1 MKSFFGVLALLCSMA
16 LSVRAQYYNDV
27 LSAYFNAPQNVNGI
41 KIKTNLPFTNSVAMP
56 TVMIEGFDYNAGS
69 GGPIDLKLTWYVLS
83 GKFYSATVS
92 SSGSVN
98 PPITIA
104 NENGRVSIF
113 MDYKA
118 YYMRFHIRAYAK
130 GLSQDT
136 VAANFTN
143 WTVVDSTMIPE
154 ATVVTSVPY
163 KNVFSGTVYL
173 PDSITATSTGR
184 LGIHTLAPKVALDI
198 ATETT
203 DTISAV
209 LGRLPNGN
217 TLGDGTYLGVKAY
230 KANTVNI
237 PMFGLISKYAGVLNC
252 GVIFNRG
259 GTAAGSTTGG
269 YLTFLTKDGTEQM
282 RLDSNGSLMLGVKTP
297 GSYKLAVAGTIGAKK
312 LQITQSGWADY
323 VFNPGYKLPSLAEVE
338 AHIQA
343 NHRLPEIP
351 SEKEISEKGLDV
363 AEMQKLQMQKI
374 EELTLY
380 LIEEHKANLKLQ
392 QEVAE
397 LKKKIENK

>member
-1 MKSFFGVLALLCSMA
+1 MKSFFGVLALMCSMA

-27 LSAYFNAPQNVNGI
+27 VSVNLNSQLNNGI
-41 KIKTNLPFTNSVAMP
+41 KIKTNIPFQNSAAMP
-56 TVMIEGFDYNAGS
+56 TIMIEGFDYNAGK
-69 GGPIDLKLTWYVLS
+69 GGPVNLMLTWYVIS
-83 GKFYSATVS
+83 DKFYSANVTT
-92 SSGSVN
+92 SGSLN
-98 PPITIA
+98 PAITLA
-104 NENGRVSIF
+104 NENGKISIF
-113 MDYKA
+113 LDYKA
-118 YYMRFHIRAYAK
+118 YYMRFHIRAFAK
-130 GLSQDT
+130 GLIQDL
-136 VAANFTN
+136 AANYTD
-143 WTVVDSTMIPE
+143 WTVVDSTLIPE

-163 KNVFSGTVYL
+163 KNTFAGTLYL

-184 LGIHTLAPKVALDI
+184 LGIHTLNPKVALDI

-217 TLGDGTYLGVKAY
+217 TLGDGTYLGVKAF
-230 KANTVNI
+230 KANSVNI

-297 GSYKLAVAGTIGAKK
+297 GTYKLAVAGTIGAKK

-380 LIEEHKANLKLQ
+380 LIEEHKANVKLQ

-397 LKKKIENK
+397 LKAKLENK